1 MPDRRT
7 FLKQSALAATLLS
20 TRGWSASPNLHI
32 DDALPGEYFRRMA
45 KWCAF
50 LQASLDKNPTA
61 SLSDLEAQKGW
72 YHFPY
77 TVLSAAVL
85 YAKQHRTNPHFHDA
99 RTLRLALQIG
109 DIAAKAD
116 RQGTFSPRLDSYRDT
131 YMWVEAYALLR
142 PQLGEERNRQWR
154 ASLERNIELLV
165 PELVAWV
172 DIPAYTENFIGT
184 SPNHFAW
191 WAATVL
197 VGGVHLEKKDW
208 IDIAGRV
215 LKRFATTEQ
224 NPDGYWGEHNPN
236 GPTGGYNYLTT
247 LAVGV
252 YWEHT
257 KDPAALRA
265 LRRATD
271 FHGHLTYPDGNL
283 VELFND
289 RNRYWHVSPW
299 GQFAFSNFSDGRGYA
314 ELLTHNLDD
323 ETVDLDT
330 LGLLGQNAL
339 YYHDGPVVAP
349 PPAEPAYFYRL
360 HAEGGVRKQGPWVT
374 GLAGIV
380 DTPLPRSQWFL
391 DRQADLSLF
400 HAKTGLII
408 SGAHSKHQ
416 PELATFSEKLNG
428 EWFMKPKGSR
438 LVQSP
443 SQDVLAVAHN
453 TFSAEIVIPT
463 PSKEQVNI
471 DIRLDGRGPVP
482 EEAWLALQLMLKPG
496 AVLQTGTGRRLV
508 LSGDRIELKTGDL
521 AGSIT
526 HNGWTLTFDN
536 DATLQWPVYPYN
548 PYRNGNETKLD
559 YAIGLLRM
567 PLHLKTDPQKWLQLN
582 ERIIHLGV
590 RVPDSSSSS

>member
-7 FLKQSALAATLLS
+7 FLKQTALATTLLS
-20 TRGWSASPNLHI
+20 TRGWSVSAARQRN
-32 DDALPGEYFRRMA
+32 DALPDEYFRRMA

-50 LQASLDKNPTA
+50 VQAFLDKNPNA
-61 SLSDLEAQKGW
+61 GLNDLEAQKGW

-77 TVLSAAVL
+77 VVLPAAVL
-85 YAKQHRTNPHFHDA
+85 YTKRHQRNSNFHDPQM
-99 RTLRLALQIG
+99 LRLALQIG
-109 DIAAKAD
+109 DITAKAD
-116 RQGTFSPRLDSYRDT
+116 ELGTFSPRLDSYRDT
-131 YMWVEAYALLR
+131 YMWVEAYALLHS
-142 PQLGEERNRQWR
+142 QLGKERDHQWR
-154 ASLERNIELLV
+154 TSLERNIELLV
-165 PELVAWV
+165 PELIAWV

-197 VGGVHLEKKDW
+197 VGGVHLQKKDW
-208 IDIAGRV
+208 VDIAGRV

-252 YWEHT
+252 YWEHS
-257 KDPAALRA
+257 KDPAALKA

-271 FHGHLTYPDGNL
+271 FHDHVTYPDGNL

-314 ELLTHNLDD
+314 ELLTHHLDD
-323 ETVDLDT
+323 DTVDLDT

-339 YYHDGPVVAP
+339 YYHDGPVTAP
-349 PPAEPAYFYRL
+349 PPEQPAYVYRL

-374 GLAGIV
+374 ALAGIV

-400 HAKTGLII
+400 HTKTGLII

-428 EWFMKPKGSR
+428 EWFMKPKGGRLIQSR
-438 LVQSP
+438 Q
-443 SQDVLAVAHN
+443 QDVLAVAHN
-453 TFSAEIVIPT
+453 TFSAEIVVPT
-463 PSKEQVNI
+463 PSKGQVNI
-471 DIRLDGRGPVP
+471 VIHLDGRGPAP
-482 EEAWLALQLMLKPG
+482 EEAWLAFQLMLKPG
-496 AVLQTGTGRRLV
+496 IELKTGSGRRLIPTD
-508 LSGDRIELKTGDL
+508 DRIELKAEDL
-521 AGSIT
+521 AGSIS
-526 HNGWTLTFDN
+526 HNGWKVAFDS
-536 DATLQWPVYPYN
+536 DVTLQWPVYPYN
-548 PYRNGNETKLD
+548 PYRNGNETKLE
-559 YAIGLLRM
+559 YAIGLLRI
-567 PLHLKTDPQKWLQLN
+567 PLHLKADPQKWLQLN
-582 ERIIHLGV
+582 ERTIHLTV
-590 RVPDSSSSS
+590 RVQDSF